1 MTTRINEAGP
11 LPLVES
17 TRTAPRITPAASE
30 PFRSV
35 MQAGARAVVEGAES
49 AVLQL
54 PGGPVLA
61 AAFRSPPYGT
71 TSAALGVSPQ
81 VSDTAF
87 RLMDNEVSEAIGTA
101 RGPVFITVVEKKE
114 PYVPMLDEVKERVRD
129 EVQTEVAASKHAS
142 KRGADGRRTAN
153 KVLVII
159 SMLFRY
165 ASRHDLTSKN
175 PASHVARLK
184 PAQGAGRHELIDAIA
199 SRQRGDGKT
208 MQEKL
213 ANELMDAANL
223 RGGAVKKREDTHRM
237 AEANKAFAHYRW

>member
-71 TSAALGVSPQ
+71 TSAALGVAPGSDSTEYENYAAEGPSPVGTSDSGSVYVASGGLPARIDRIDVATGSRTHLRDLAGVDGAGM
-81 VSDTAF
+81 VSRSA
-87 RLMDNEVSEAIGTA
+87 A
-101 RGPVFITVVEKKE
+101 RVTPDGRTMTLGFSRALSTL
-114 PYVPMLDEVKERVRD
+114 YWVRD
-129 EVQTEVAASKHAS
+129 
-142 KRGADGRRTAN
+142 
-153 KVLVII
+153 
-159 SMLFRY
+159 
-165 ASRHDLTSKN
+165 
-175 PASHVARLK
+175 LK
-184 PAQGAGRHELIDAIA
+184 
-199 SRQRGDGKT
+199 
-208 MQEKL
+208 
-213 ANELMDAANL
+213 
-223 RGGAVKKREDTHRM
+223 
-237 AEANKAFAHYRW
+237 